1 MGEIIENN
9 DKREQFA
16 QILSIKNDKL
26 RIYHYLQP
34 EKKQIYV
41 VCVCVFNMYLKP
53 KNSLW
58 VLS

>member
-16 QILSIKNDKL
+16 QTLSIKNDKL

-53 KNSLW
+53 KNSL
-58 VLS
+58 